1 MQLHY
6 DGADVRE
13 GEGSGE
19 GVGEGIGESRGGSSW
34 LVSEQLESHLIDG
47 LPC

>member
-13 GEGSGE
+13 GEGSGD
-19 GVGEGIGESRGGSSW
+19 GIGEGIGESRGGSSW
-34 LVSEQLESHLIDG
+34 LVSEQLESHF
-47 LPC
+47 

>member
-19 GVGEGIGESRGGSSW
+19 GISEGIGESHGGSSW
-34 LVSEQLESHLIDG
+34 LVSEQLEPH
-47 LPC
+47 C

>member
-19 GVGEGIGESRGGSSW
+19 GIGEGTGEGIGESRGGSSW
-34 LVSEQLESHLIDG
+34 LVSEQLESH
-47 LPC
+47 C